1 MNLASLV
8 HNWWM
13 IAIRGV
19 LAIAFG
25 VAILVW
31 PRVTLPIVVV
41 LLGVYAIVDGVWAI
55 AAGVRASTRVFDAWP
70 VLLEGAVSVALG
82 LLALARPSVPRQF
95 VYILAAWGLI
105 TGVLELMAAIR
116 LPRGGAGHWL
126 LGTAG
131 VSSLFLAGLVLLL
144 PHADDDF
151 VMRVMATYAQVF
163 GAVLLFAALF
173 FPREVAGGRR
183 GAGRS
188 VAGA

>member
-1 MNLASLV
+1 MNLAALV

-13 IAIRGV
+13 IAVRGV
-19 LAIAFG
+19 LAIVFG
-25 VAILVW
+25 VSILVW
-31 PRVTLPIVVV
+31 PHVTLSIVVV
-41 LLGVYAIVDGVWAI
+41 LFGVYAILDGVWTMG
-55 AAGVRASTRVFDAWP
+55 AGMRASTRVFDAWP

-95 VYILAAWGLI
+95 VYILAAWGLL
-105 TGVLELMAAIR
+105 TGVLELVAAIR

-131 VSSLFLAGLVLLL
+131 LSSLFLAGLVLLL

-163 GAVLLFAALF
+163 GAVLLFAAIF
-173 FPREVAGGRR
+173 FPREMARDER
-183 GAGRS
+183 AAGRS